1 MTTELKRLAND
12 PNYVVQFAVGDP
24 SPTFRPQRRGDGLTI
39 TGVYFDDT
47 KRYLLKSAHLSLD
60 DMRVFDVDTGH
71 VVLVSHH
78 PGKNP
83 YEALDPLG
91 LADTDSWYNVAGGEW
106 ESMCDVTAV
115 TDEFASLKIRPK
127 LISRHG
133 RQTVATDDNVVMN
146 IGKLSK
152 LKTKSLR
159 DQFMVGREESKTLCY
174 KCVADFV
181 GRSIQIFNNDDEL
194 VAQVAKTRKAM
205 MLSAAF
211 GKGSESTI
219 DIAAGVDCSVILA
232 IVFGL
237 KQVGKHCKFD
247 DAMRVSLFLREGR
260 RSVIVID

>member
-1 MTTELKRLAND
+1 MTAELKRLAND

-24 SPTFRPQRRGDGLTI
+24 SPTFRPQRRDSGLTI

-91 LADTDSWYNVAGGEW
+91 LADTDSGFNVAGGEW
-106 ESMCDVTAV
+106 ESMCDVTAM
-115 TDEFASLKIRPK
+115 TDEFTSLKIRPK

-133 RQTVATDDNVVMN
+133 RQTVATAHDDAVVMN

-159 DQFMVGREESKTLCY
+159 DQFMVGQEESKTLCY

-181 GRSIQIFNNDDEL
+181 GRSIQVFNDDDEL
-194 VAQVAKTRKAM
+194 VAQVAKTTKAM
-205 MLSAAF
+205 LLTAAF

-219 DIAAGVDCSVILA
+219 DIAAGVDCSIILA

-237 KQVGKHCKFD
+237 KQVGKHCKFGT
-247 DAMRVSLFLREGR
+247 DATRVFAL
-260 RSVIVID
+260 